1 MCRSSIALEEIS
13 SNISGN
19 RAGVAVAEKHKRA
32 IPFENE
38 AEANAILRD
47 VADEASFR
55 EFEARLRESQ
65 KSQGVRLVVRKRRI
79 SDAFAFVPV
88 AGQVWPFFERV
99 GACASCGEAIG
110 DAPEALLC
118 SDCSSDAREGKREAS
133 ALFEEIIDL
142 G

>member
-88 AGQVWPFFERV
+88 AGQATKVDYLYAD
-99 GACASCGEAIG
+99 GAARGRALWASLWRAV
-110 DAPEALLC
+110 
-118 SDCSSDAREGKREAS
+118 KVQFVEAS
-133 ALFEEIIDL
+133 REQSGAKARP
-142 G
+142 GV